1 MLPKVR
7 CVDKLLFSTTA
18 LKPFLNPIT
27 LMNVP
32 REPLA
37 FDIVARI
44 AERAPELRSAERKV
58 AALILDDLTGASRA
72 SIGALAEKAEVSI
85 ATVTRFAK
93 AVGCADVR
101 ELKLRLAQAAAVGQR
116 FLKREPDDLPDS
128 ARHAHLRGSADDA
141 RAQPGRAARRA
152 DRSGGRCARRG
163 VDDLRVRHGR
173 RLDRALRRNAPSGSC
188 GSAGRWRRIRTACC
202 SAWSRRRCRRNTSW
216 WRFR

>member
-1 MLPKVR
+1 M
-7 CVDKLLFSTTA
+7 LFSTTA
-18 LKPFLNPIT
+18 HPLTRLPDEL
-27 LMNVP
+27 P
-32 REPLA
+32 RPNRSA

-116 FLKREPDDLPDS
+116 FLQ
-128 ARHAHLRGSADDA
+128 ARTRRPCPIRSP
-141 RAQPGRAARRA
+141 RASSRKCRRRSRTIRA
-152 DRSGGRCARRG
+152 RCAPRRSPQPPT
-163 VDDLRVRHGR
+163 RSPRPR
-173 RLDRALRRNAPSGSC
+173 
-188 GSAGRWRRIRTACC
+188 
-202 SAWSRRRCRRNTSW
+202 
-216 WRFR
+216 